1 MMIEDFGSRIASVW
15 QGLRST
21 TRNLI
26 VGALQ
31 SSVPTPP
38 PARRASSTPYDARAD
53 WELSRLLTALDER
66 VSEKDSTLTAEQVRE
81 LRRMADTTA
90 TVLQYQTR
98 SAEVFAQL
106 VARAHA
112 RNDFSRID
120 TLADALTERFAPSE
134 TAELTRVADPV
145 VRALALEAMVQL
157 PTGSLVTLLVDPV
170 DAEVARDAIERQV
183 LEYESEEARQVL
195 NALDQVEAEDGEL

>member
-1 MMIEDFGSRIASVW
+1 MIIDDFGGHIASVW
-15 QGLRST
+15 HGLRST

-31 SSVPTPP
+31 SSAALPSPT
-38 PARRASSTPYDARAD
+38 RRASSTPYDARAD

-66 VSEKDSTLTAEQVRE
+66 AADTASSLNAEQTKE
-81 LRRMADTTA
+81 LNRMAETTA
-90 TVLQYQTR
+90 RVLQYQTR

-106 VARAHA
+106 VARAHI
-112 RNDFSRID
+112 RHDFARID
-120 TLADALTERFAPSE
+120 ALADALTDRFAPSE
-134 TAELTRVADPV
+134 VAELTRVADPV

-157 PTGSLVTLLVDPV
+157 PTGSLVSLLVDPI
-170 DAEVARDAIERQV
+170 DAEVAREAIERQV

-195 NALDQVEAEDGEL
+195 QALDQAESEDID